1 MKKAVIPGFEA
12 QYLFERGNGN
22 YLYRRRIPARY
33 RVLAGGLLEFK
44 ASLGCKNHNEV
55 IEKYGKLHAHYER
68 QMDRLKAG
76 NRIDSTERLPLEEL
90 KSISA
95 DLGLPYKSADQLLHD
110 DDLDAFA
117 QRLIIASKQQ
127 NTNPTAIQALFG
139 ISPNEPTLKDVLD
152 FYEENTR
159 DQLIGKNT
167 REISKKKAP
176 VQLAVK
182 RANDFFGKDKP
193 LSQITKQLAL
203 SYRSHM
209 VDLVQTEELKA
220 GTANKQIMHLRKII
234 RFYLE
239 QNDLKQDNPFNKISL
254 QEEKAA
260 RPAYSIQF
268 LKEKWLK
275 GTPFSSLNDESLHIL
290 YAIMDTGT
298 GPKEI
303 CGLEPQDIHL
313 DHEVPHID
321 IKANKIRKLKT
332 GHRGRQI
339 PLIGQSLIAF
349 KKYPHGFPS
358 HIGPTGP
365 DNFSANVNKYLK
377 AHGLC
382 ETDEHGIYSLR
393 HTFKDRMRKH
403 KLTPELQ
410 NYLMGN
416 KDGSIGAHYG
426 SGYPLND
433 ILDYMKLLE
442 ADWNN

>member
-1 MKKAVIPGFEA
+1 M
-12 QYLFERGNGN
+12 
-22 YLYRRRIPARY
+22 
-33 RVLAGGLLEFK
+33 LAEGKLEFK
-44 ASLGCKNHNEV
+44 ASLKCKNHHQV
-55 IEKYGKLHAHYER
+55 IEKYGQLHAYYEGL
-68 QMDRLKAG
+68 MDRLKAG
-76 NRIDSTERLPLEEL
+76 
-90 KSISA
+90 KSINSIEIEPLSTLKA
-95 DLGLPYKSADQLLHD
+95 KAAQVGIQYKPMDELIKANDPSLLFSRINLGEG
-110 DDLDAFA
+110 
-117 QRLIIASKQQ
+117 LINDEAALQS
-127 NTNPTAIQALFG
+127 LFG
-139 ISPNEPTLKDVLD
+139 MAPELPTLNDVLA
-152 FYEENTR
+152 FYEE
-159 DQLIGKNT
+159 NT

-182 RANDFFGKDKP
+182 RANDFFGEDKP

-260 RPAYSIQF
+260 RPAYSIPF
-268 LKEKWLK
+268 LKEKWLR

-313 DHEVPHID
+313 DHEVPHIV
-321 IKANKIRKLKT
+321 IKPNKIRKLKT

-358 HIGPTGP
+358 HTGPTGP

-403 KLTPELQ
+403 KLPPELQ
-410 NYLMGN
+410 NYLMGH

-442 ADWNN
+442 ADWKN

>member
-1 MKKAVIPGFEA
+1 
-12 QYLFERGNGN
+12 
-22 YLYRRRIPARY
+22 
-33 RVLAGGLLEFK
+33 
-44 ASLGCKNHNEV
+44 
-55 IEKYGKLHAHYER
+55 
-68 QMDRLKAG
+68 
-76 NRIDSTERLPLEEL
+76 
-90 KSISA
+90 
-95 DLGLPYKSADQLLHD
+95 
-110 DDLDAFA
+110 
-117 QRLIIASKQQ
+117 
-127 NTNPTAIQALFG
+127 
-139 ISPNEPTLKDVLD
+139 
-152 FYEENTR
+152 
-159 DQLIGKNT
+159 
-167 REISKKKAP
+167 
-176 VQLAVK
+176 
-182 RANDFFGKDKP
+182 
-193 LSQITKQLAL
+193 
-203 SYRSHM
+203 
-209 VDLVQTEELKA
+209 
-220 GTANKQIMHLRKII
+220 MHLRKII

-268 LKEKWLK
+268 LKEKWLR

-321 IKANKIRKLKT
+321 IKPNKIRKLKT

-358 HIGPTGP
+358 HNGPTGP

-403 KLTPELQ
+403 KLPSELQ
-410 NYLMGN
+410 NYLMGH

-442 ADWNN
+442 ADWKK

>member
-1 MKKAVIPGFEA
+1 MKKAAIPGFEA
-12 QYLFERGNGN
+12 QYLFVRGDGN
-22 YLYRRRIPARY
+22 YLYRRRIPAQY
-33 RVLAGGLLEFK
+33 RVLAEGKLEFK
-44 ASLGCKNHNEV
+44 ASLKCKNHHQV
-55 IEKYGKLHAHYER
+55 IEKYGQIHAYYEGL
-68 QMDRLKAG
+68 MDRLKAG
-76 NRIDSTERLPLEEL
+76 
-90 KSISA
+90 KSINSIEIEPLSTLKA
-95 DLGLPYKSADQLLHD
+95 KAAQVGIQYKPMDELIKANDPSLLFSRINLGEG
-110 DDLDAFA
+110 
-117 QRLIIASKQQ
+117 LINDEVALQS
-127 NTNPTAIQALFG
+127 LFG
-139 ISPNEPTLKDVLD
+139 MAPELPTLNDVLA

-182 RANDFFGKDKP
+182 RANDFFGEDKP

-268 LKEKWLK
+268 LKEKWLR

-321 IKANKIRKLKT
+321 IKPNKIRKLKT

-403 KLTPELQ
+403 KLPPELQ
-410 NYLMGN
+410 NYLMGH